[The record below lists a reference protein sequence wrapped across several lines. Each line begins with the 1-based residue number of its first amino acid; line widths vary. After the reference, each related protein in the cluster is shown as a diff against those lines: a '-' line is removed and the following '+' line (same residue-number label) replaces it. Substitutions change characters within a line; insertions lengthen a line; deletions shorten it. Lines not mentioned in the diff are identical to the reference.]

1 MFPAC
6 ESYNS
11 GTGREE
17 QVVAMLS
24 RLYPDGETGDQIA
37 ETARI
42 IRAVAQYDPD
52 VIREVSPSDEDV
64 TAFLRRRGVAA
75 PAGLPLPDVPV
86 LVVNGPLVV
95 HCIAT
100 FVRKLYTAL
109 HYKETGLIVPP
120 KGGIGWRWITNANPI
135 EDQVP
140 VDFLRLLGGSPV
152 VERARRN
159 LQDQFDYVW
168 DGQDDGCLLRDV
180 PRVVCVVRDRQYGR
194 GHSAR
199 TRATRQGASSLGTSE
214 LGPTSK

>member
-6 ESYNS
+6 ESCNS

-168 DGQDDGCLLRDV
+168 DGLDDRTMVAYYVTFRESFALLGIVSMDAATL
-180 PRVVCVVRDRQYGR
+180 PEPAQPDRVLRPL
-194 GHSAR
+194 A
-199 TRATRQGASSLGTSE
+199 
-214 LGPTSK
+214 PPN